1 MTEIDALNVFLS
13 ELGFGKNLVKDTDFK
28 SGKPFSITG
37 LTSGATITDLKN
49 ISNMSKLSSLESL
62 TLNGLDSL
70 SGSNVLTNPSVLP
83 SSLTTLDLQ
92 HNGLCVTEDI
102 TKLFVGKLTEVIAGD
117 TKALANMKGD
127 NDSHDN
133 CYCGDSKPHH
143 NNLNIPG
150 LSCKPNSCSP
160 TCDTPAP
167 PPSGCSIKVSV
178 VSGGT
183 GGTGGKLQIKITGDC
198 DTPSTESVE
207 EHVEEPVEE
216 HVEEPVVGYTNED
229 TVGYTK
235 PCSSCNEP
243 VSAPEENALLRNN
256 IEETIEPVDEISYDN
271 KDSDN
276 EICEHCLVTIGDEKH
291 CNKFLDKEDC
301 DYLGDS
307 YSWKGN

>member
-1 MTEIDALNVFLS
+1 MTEIDALNDFLS
-13 ELGFGKNLVKDTDFK
+13 ELGFKFTKITTDNLKGDASFSV
-28 SGKPFSITG
+28 SGVTLG
-37 LTSGATITDLKN
+37 TTLTDLKN

-83 SSLTTLDLQ
+83 SSLQKLDLQ

-102 TKLFVGKLTEVIAGD
+102 TNLFVGKLTEVIAGD

-178 VSGGT
+178 VSGD
-183 GGTGGKLQIKITGDC
+183 TGGKLQIKINGDC
-198 DTPSTESVE
+198 DTLTTEPVD
-207 EHVEEPVEE
+207 EPVEGPVDE
-216 HVEEPVVGYTNED
+216 PVDEPVVGYTNED

-235 PCSSCNEP
+235 HCSNCGNEP
-243 VSAPEENALLRNN
+243 VSEENVLLRNN

-307 YSWKGN
+307 YSWKGD